1 MTSLRVLF
9 ILLCISSLLYNVV
22 SSESVIDTEKE
33 EVEQEQ
39 LYEHKYTIYHKLSYP
54 ESTFKKR
61 GQLTLIPSRSVA
73 KYSPADNEN
82 DASLTLTDSLNSQ
95 NDNDTILYHIKLVD
109 EQDPNKSFIS
119 FTKWCLLLT
128 SDFEDEIIIHLD
140 KDSNLFHFDYYTT
153 QPLCTASSDAYKNV
167 PSIPKFKTTAQTI
180 KAVKGVRPKL
190 AKAAPLRPD
199 GTIETP
205 PPEKSFL
212 QKYWIYIVPLLIVL
226 LFGGGPEEEGQRGQ
240 GGQGGQ
246 GGRPNAQQ

>member
-1 MTSLRVLF
+1 MTLFRVLLL
-9 ILLCISSLLYNVV
+9 LLCFSSLLYNIVF
-22 SSESVIDTEKE
+22 SETVTETEE

-61 GQLTLIPSRSVA
+61 GQLALIPSRGVA

-82 DASLTLTDSLNSQ
+82 EDVSLTLTDSLNSQ
-95 NDNDTILYHIKLVD
+95 NDNDTIFYHIKLVD
-109 EQDPNKSFIS
+109 EEDPNKSFIS
-119 FTKWCLLLT
+119 FTKWCLLL
-128 SDFEDEIIIHLD
+128 SSNFEDEIIIHLD

-153 QPLCTASSDAYKNV
+153 QPQCTAPTDGYKNRQ
-167 PSIPKFKTTAQTI
+167 PITKFKTTAQTI

-205 PPEKSFL
+205 PPEKTFL
-212 QKYWIYIVPLLIVL
+212 QKYWWVIVIDHIV
-226 LFGGGPEEEGQRGQ
+226 GGPDEEGQRGQ

-246 GGRPNAQQ
+246 GGRPNARQ